1 MWIFVLISLT
11 DAYIWFR
18 LVTDLRQ
25 RNRWLKA
32 VVFTVKAIF
41 SLLLA
46 YFIITLL
53 SYKGEFADPANAFRY
68 IVFGAISAMV
78 ITSGILYL
86 ASSIITRLAGRIFHR
101 RLGGLVLTN
110 IVVLGAF
117 ILLFTDSYLRQ
128 RFNVK
133 VVRQEI
139 AINNLDSRLDGMK
152 IVLISDLHLSS
163 WYGHY
168 DRLAG
173 VINSIN
179 REKPDLLINTGDFI
193 TFGWQE
199 FGCSDSLLRKSGA
212 VSGAYAILGNHDDG
226 SYYPDD
232 GERYNRE
239 CAARLSEKIT
249 ASGYTLLSDT
259 AVVISHNG
267 ALISIAGVVTHGHHF
282 KMSYGNFD
290 KVFDMTPDS
299 VFSLLLVHDPGAWEV
314 AALDAGMPQLTL
326 AGHTHGM
333 QAGLPI
339 PGGYI
344 SPAKLYYKHW
354 KGLYTSND
362 KYLYVTTGLGTIG
375 MALRIFMP
383 PEIVVIT
390 LKQ

>member
-1 MWIFVLISLT
+1 MWIFVLLSLT

-41 SLLLA
+41 SLLLV
-46 YFIITLL
+46 YFIIRLL
-53 SYKGEFADPANAFRY
+53 SYKDEFADPANAFRY
-68 IVFGAISAMV
+68 IAFGAMGALI
-78 ITSGILYL
+78 ITSGTLYL
-86 ASSIITRLAGRIFHR
+86 ASSIMTRLTGRIFHR
-101 RLGGLVLTN
+101 KLGGLVLIN
-110 IVVLGAF
+110 IIIPGAF

-133 VVRQEI
+133 TVRQDI
-139 AINNLDSRLDGMK
+139 TISNLDSRLDGMK

-173 VINSIN
+173 VVNSIN
-179 REKPDLLINTGDFI
+179 AEKPDLLINTGDFI
-193 TFGWQE
+193 TFGWQD
-199 FGCSDSLLRKSGA
+199 FGRCDTILCKARA
-212 VSGAYAILGNHDDG
+212 VSRAYAISGNHDDG

-232 GERYNRE
+232 DESYNRE
-239 CAARLSEKIT
+239 CAAMLSDKIT

-290 KVFDMTPDS
+290 KVFDMIPDS
-299 VFSLLLVHDPGAWEV
+299 VFSVLLVHDPGAWEV

-326 AGHTHGM
+326 SGHTHGM
-333 QAGLPI
+333 QAGLPV

-354 KGLYTSND
+354 KGLYTSDD